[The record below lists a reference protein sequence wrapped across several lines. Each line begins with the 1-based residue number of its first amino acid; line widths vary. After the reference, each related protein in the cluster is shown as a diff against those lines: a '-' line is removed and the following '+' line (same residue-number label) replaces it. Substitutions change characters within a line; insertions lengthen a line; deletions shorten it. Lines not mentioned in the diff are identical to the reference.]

1 MPDPSSVTA
10 QQINT
15 EVGAPTTT
23 TQLDISGNNWVR
35 NVAAIS
41 SGAISY
47 GNLRWGINF
56 RGGDYGADYLDGGGG
71 AAFTKEYGATPN
83 LTVRGST
90 ENTGLAAATR
100 ANLEINSNGTMVL
113 NVVAGGFTH
122 TVGTT
127 WLTSGVAGDYTAN
140 LIRTGAL
147 GTITGSGT
155 NTDLVL
161 STTRSWSVNSSRA
174 TAGSDTDWLYGILVI
189 KNTVGG
195 AELIRRPVGLETLA
209 IRS

>member
-1 MPDPSSVTA
+1 MPDPSSVTS

-15 EVGAPTTT
+15 EVGSPVT
-23 TQLDISGNNWVR
+23 TQLDISGNNTIR
-35 NVAAIS
+35 NLACKS
-41 SGAISY
+41 SGEISY
-47 GNLRWGINF
+47 GHCRWGINF
-56 RGGDYGADYLDGGGG
+56 RGGDYGGDYIDGVGGH
-71 AAFTKEYGATPN
+71 AYTQEYAATPN

-90 ENTGLAAATR
+90 ENTGVAAAAR

-113 NVVAGGFTH
+113 NVVAGGITQ

-174 TAGSDTDWLYGILVI
+174 TAGTDTDFLYGILVI

-195 AELIRRPVGLETLA
+195 AELIRRPVGLETTAL
-209 IRS
+209 RN